1 MSKITRRNLLAG
13 ATAAL
18 AAGGVGVWRSGR
30 AATTAGTPR
39 KMILVVA
46 QGGWDVTYALDPKP
60 GISGIDAPAGTIETF
75 SGIPILTDPG
85 RPAVGEFFSAHAGS
99 CALVNGLQVLSV
111 SHSNCAAR
119 VLTGTV
125 SETSPDVGAI
135 VAHTHGRSLPVPY
148 LVLGRMAFSGPHAAL
163 TARTGS
169 TNQLDALINQSSV
182 LWFASSPAQTFTP
195 SSDEEA
201 LIRAHVNVRAERE
214 LATRGQVGSNQK
226 HLQDFLDS
234 LGRGDALRNSPGL
247 GAFDL
252 TRDLGPQVDIAIS
265 ALSQGLSQ
273 AVQIEAGDFDTHTN
287 NAEQNNLHES
297 FFAGLHT
304 LMEKLATTPG
314 SGAGSKLL
322 DETLVVVVSELGRT
336 PKLNSDGGKDHW
348 GTTSA
353 MLLGAGAKGGQV
365 VGATND
371 GLEGRLVNLA
381 TGQPDD
387 GGQPLDYGAFGAGVL
402 ALAGV
407 DPSEVLPRET
417 PLGGIS
423 V

>member
-1 MSKITRRNLLAG
+1 M
-13 ATAAL
+13 
-18 AAGGVGVWRSGR
+18 GVWRSSN
-30 AATTAGTPR
+30 AASQVGVPR
-39 KMILVVA
+39 KLILVVA

-60 GISGIDAPAGTIETF
+60 GVGGIDAPNGTVETF
-75 SGIPILTDPG
+75 SSIPILTDPG
-85 RPAVGEFFSAHAGS
+85 RPAVGKFFAAHAGS

-111 SHSNCAAR
+111 SHTNCAAR

-125 SETSPDVGAI
+125 SETSPDLAAI
-135 VAHTHGRSLPVPY
+135 VAHAHGRSLPVPY

-182 LWFASSPAQTFTP
+182 LWFATTPPQSFTP
-195 SSDEEA
+195 SSSEEN

-214 LATRGQVGSNQK
+214 LATRGQAGSNQK

-234 LGRGDALRNSPGL
+234 LDRADALRGSPGL

-252 TRDLGPQVDIAIS
+252 TRDLGPQVEIAIS
-265 ALSQGLSQ
+265 ALTQGLSQ

-287 NAEQNNLHES
+287 NSEQNNLHES

-304 LMEKLATTPG
+304 LMERLATTPG
-314 SGAGSKLL
+314 STDGSKLL
-322 DETLVVVVSELGRT
+322 DETMVVVVSELGRT
-336 PKLNSDGGKDHW
+336 PKLNNDGGKDHW

-353 MLLGAGAKGGQV
+353 MVLGAGVKGGKV

-381 TGQPDD
+381 TGVPDE
-387 GGQPLDYGAFGAGVL
+387 GGQPLNYGAFAAGVL
-402 ALAGV
+402 GLAGV
-407 DPSEVLPRET
+407 DPSELLPRET
-417 PLGGIS
+417 PLGGLS